1 MTRTPRLARAAVI
14 ILAVLGWVVA
24 WLLGALPLPSFVR
37 PASAHSF
44 YHYECCHDRDC
55 WPLEPGQI
63 RETPQGWVIEGLAEP
78 IPYDWPKLK
87 DSPDGRYH
95 LCTTSG
101 DTGGLPLCLYRPI
114 PSF

>member
-1 MTRTPRLARAAVI
+1 MTAPHLRWRALASALLI
-14 ILAVLGWVVA
+14 VA
-24 WLLGALPLPSFVR
+24 SSH
-37 PASAHSF
+37 PATAHSF

-55 WPLEPGQI
+55 WPLEASKV
-63 RETPQGWVIEGLAEP
+63 RETPQGWVIEGLAAP

-101 DTGGLPLCLYRPI
+101 DTSGMPLCFYRP
-114 PSF
+114 PLGF